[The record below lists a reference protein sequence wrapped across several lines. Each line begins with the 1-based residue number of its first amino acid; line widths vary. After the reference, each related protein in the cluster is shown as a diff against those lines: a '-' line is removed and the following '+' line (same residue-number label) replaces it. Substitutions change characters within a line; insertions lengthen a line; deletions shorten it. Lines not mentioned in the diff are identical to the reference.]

1 MKAIGN
7 YRAATPTE
15 ERRVGEVVLFKGNR
29 AMVRFPGTLA
39 FSMPADDF
47 RRLGITEGQHFVL
60 IVRRLRGAVLERPR
74 IEPHAPARPVIDRKA
89 TPKVMVRDG
98 RKLATR
104 R

>member
-1 MKAIGN
+1 MGK
-7 YRAATPTE
+7 
-15 ERRVGEVVLFKGNR
+15 VVVFKGNR
-29 AMVRFPGTLA
+29 AMVQFPGTLA
-39 FSMPADDF
+39 FSMPSDDF
-47 RRLGITEGQHFVL
+47 RRLGIVEGQHFVL

-74 IEPHAPARPVIDRKA
+74 IEAHAPARPMIDRKA